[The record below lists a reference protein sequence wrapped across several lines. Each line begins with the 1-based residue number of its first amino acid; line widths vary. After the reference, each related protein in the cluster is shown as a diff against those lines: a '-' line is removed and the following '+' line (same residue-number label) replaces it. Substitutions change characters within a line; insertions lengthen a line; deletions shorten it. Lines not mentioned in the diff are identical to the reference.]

1 MSLLLFKRGLVA
13 TITFVGLLGLASAH
27 SVTAGEID
35 IHHPY
40 AYPSRAGSNNGAV
53 YIKSIGNRGADT
65 DRLVAGK
72 STVAEV
78 IEIHNMKVVDGV
90 MRMRAIAGVDVPAG
104 GTVDMS
110 KGNPEGYHVML
121 LKLTKPLADGDRFPL
136 TLQFERAGAIDVEVR
151 VETQPSDTSMQD
163 HGGHDAMK
171 GDHGKMK

>member
-1 MSLLLFKRGLVA
+1 MSLHLFKRGLVA
-13 TITFVGLLGLASAH
+13 TVTLVGLLGLASAH
-27 SVTAGEID
+27 GVTAGEIEID
-35 IHHPY
+35 HPH

-53 YIKSIGNRGADT
+53 YIKSIGNRGAT
-65 DRLVAGK
+65 ADRLVAGK
-72 STVAEV
+72 SSVAEV

-90 MRMRAIAGVDVPAG
+90 MRMRAIAGIELPAG

-121 LKLTKPLADGDRFPL
+121 LKLTRPLADGDRFPL

-151 VETQPSDTSMQD
+151 VEAQPSDTPMQHHGD
-163 HGGHDAMK
+163 HGAMK